1 MDAFI
6 RETLEEDKTFLR
18 ACAEYLHRWE
28 HDDGSHSCCS
38 FCAFV
43 HEMTAAAPRL
53 EKVRQFALRQP
64 LTLPGVLLVVK
75 YIEVTYERSAVSIN
89 PRDIV
94 LHLMLGLCPSDTSAS
109 DSVRT
114 HIPIL
119 IDLLAAETEQKKDFN
134 KKLSTV
140 LSILLTNMKHGGC
153 FGYDT
158 PVKSRC
164 IYSST
169 GAYLDALGN
178 KSLRTDLRQLVQP
191 SWVVRKKKI
200 PLDNY
205 YGPCSYGT
213 YQPGF
218 EEEEEEEKAESSA
231 KQDSTMIF
239 CIEGEASATSSEDEK
254 FRTRFA
260 AVDELSSTV
269 EKHMTVLYGLHWLCS
284 DTPVECMETMI
295 SALDMSGCLFC
306 SVCISN
312 PAVRL
317 FLV

>member
-1 MDAFI
+1 MH
-6 RETLEEDKTFLR
+6 ETTSAKKQ
-18 ACAEYLHRWE
+18 H
-28 HDDGSHSCCS
+28 
-38 FCAFV
+38 
-43 HEMTAAAPRL
+43 L
-53 EKVRQFALRQP
+53 EKVRSFALRQP

-75 YIEVTYERSAVSIN
+75 YIEATYEQSTVSIN
-89 PRDIV
+89 PQDVV
-94 LHLMLGLCPSDTSAS
+94 LHLMLGLCPSDTPAS
-109 DSVRT
+109 HSVRT

-119 IDLLAAETEQKKDFN
+119 IDLLAAETDQKKKKEFN
-134 KKLSTV
+134 KKLSTI
-140 LSILLTNMKHGGC
+140 LLILLTNMKRGGC

-158 PVKSRC
+158 PVQSWC
-164 IYSST
+164 IYSSMGT
-169 GAYLDALGN
+169 YLDALGN
-178 KSLRTDLRQLVQP
+178 KNLRTYLRQLVQP